1 VDELRGE
8 ILDGRFRVE
17 RRIGSGGMGVVW
29 EVRHLELLKSFAV
42 KTLRP
47 ELVGDGALR
56 ERLLREARVSGLL
69 ASRHVVKVYGVQM
82 DHRHRDAPLPLLVM
96 ELVDGASLESVLSQR
111 GRLSPAELVWVM
123 RQVGRVL
130 QRAHRAG
137 VVHRDLKPSNVLVA
151 LDDDGEPLV
160 KVCDFGLAKFVG
172 RDDADG
178 ADVGR
183 TSGTQLV
190 GTPRYMAPEQLLPGE
205 RIGPAVDQ
213 WALGMLAFRALTG
226 EDYLREVQSTGDLVS
241 ATLKS
246 ELVPPSQRFGDLP
259 GGFDP
264 WFLRSCAPKPEA
276 RFASVADQIQALRAA
291 LGRPQPRA
299 VEPWPELAPGSSGS
313 AAPLGP
319 RAAST
324 RSAPQPPEPVGHGPL
339 LATLFLLSVAIA
351 VRPDLLDTFAW
362 GATLL
367 SAPPSAP
374 PTSARS
380 AAAAGPARVRPE
392 RATPQG
398 LPANTG
404 LLAPTRSAPAL
415 SRPEPLVHPRPRPL
429 PPNELPAA
437 PTQLERGAPC
447 SRSLECWSGV
457 CLAMVCQ

>member
-1 VDELRGE
+1 VHELRGE

-29 EVRHLELLKSFAV
+29 EVQHLELLKSFAV

-47 ELVGDGALR
+47 ELVGDGELR
-56 ERLLREARVSGLL
+56 ERLLREARVSGML

-96 ELVDGASLESVLSQR
+96 ELVDGASLESVLAQR
-111 GRLSPAELVWVM
+111 GRLSPAELVWAM
-123 RQVGRVL
+123 RQVGRVI

-172 RDDADG
+172 HDDSDG

-226 EDYLREVQSTGDLVS
+226 EDYLREVQSTGDIVS

-246 ELVPPSQRFGDLP
+246 ELAPPSQRFGGLP
-259 GGFDP
+259 SGFDA
-264 WFLRSCAPKPEA
+264 WFLRSCAPRPAA
-276 RFASVADQIQALRAA
+276 RFASVADQIRALRAA

-299 VEPWPELAPGSSGS
+299 VQPCPEIAPGSSRS
-313 AAPLGP
+313 NPHPL
-319 RAAST
+319 
-324 RSAPQPPEPVGHGPL
+324 EPVGLVPL
-339 LATLFLLSVAIA
+339 LATLFLLSIALA
-351 VRPDLLDTFAW
+351 VRPELRGTFVW
-362 GATLL
+362 GASLL
-367 SAPPSAP
+367 SAPPGAT

-380 AAAAGPARVRPE
+380 AAAPGPARVRAE
-392 RATPQG
+392 RATPQVFPSNTEP
-398 LPANTG
+398 PA
-404 LLAPTRSAPAL
+404 PKRSAPEIPPAL
-415 SRPEPLVHPRPRPL
+415 RRPEPLVPARPRPL
-429 PPNELPAA
+429 AA
-437 PTQLERGAPC
+437 PNPLERGTHC
-447 SRSLECWSGV
+447 SRSHECRSGV